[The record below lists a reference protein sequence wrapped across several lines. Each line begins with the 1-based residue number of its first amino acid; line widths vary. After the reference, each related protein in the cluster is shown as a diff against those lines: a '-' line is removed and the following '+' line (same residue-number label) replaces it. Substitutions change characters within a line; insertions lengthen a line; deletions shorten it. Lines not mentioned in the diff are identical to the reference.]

1 MRGKIGTST
10 TCNSIIPNFK
20 ELYRIYPKKLSREA
34 KQRLR
39 VLDYFYN
46 KAHKKVS
53 VTARYFGVS
62 RTYVYKW
69 IKRYNRWDL
78 ATLESRSRRPKRVR
92 TVQYDTHAVNTIRKI
107 RQEYPSF
114 SAVKVSVILLRDYA
128 IKLSSATVGRISAG
142 LTCSSLKLWR
152 CIETY
157 PKLPPKAGRCVKRKS
172 ACGIISNRIIPG
184 TSLNSI

>member
-1 MRGKIGTST
+1 MRGKIGTFT

-128 IKLSSATVGRISAG
+128 IKLSSATVAELFGG

-157 PKLPPKAGRCVKRKS
+157 LKPPPKAGRRVKRKS
-172 ACGIISNRIIPG
+172 ACGIISNRIVPG